1 MLSTAFKGSRL
12 FDPEAI
18 GGWKRDTVRE
28 VGIVTGCLLLAP
40 RALWREL
47 GGFDTRFFMYGED
60 ADLGMR
66 AWAQG
71 LRPAITP
78 DAVITHEIG
87 VSSASRPDKL
97 VLLFRGK
104 ATLLRKHWS
113 PLAASHRDRAPLA
126 RRRRSRAA
134 GALGPVARGLVRA
147 PELGQG
153 IRAGRATTARGRSR
167 PRGGEAVRPRRT
179 LAYALKWAV
188 VMNSG
193 RRVMSTVFTFL
204 LAALLGPHD
213 FGVVAVALVFVAFV
227 RMLLEQGFMTAI
239 IQREDLDDAHL
250 DSAFWLN
257 LSWCV
262 VLAGGCAFV
271 AGWWADVNDMP
282 ELGPVIQVLSLMI
295 VMDGLQ
301 IVQQAVMERQL
312 DFKRLAI
319 RTNISV
325 LLGGAVGIPLALA
338 GAGVWALVGQQLAME
353 LALVTLIW
361 GMTTWHPR
369 FRFSPS
375 HARDLLGFS
384 VSVFAANLAGFL
396 NRRGDALLI
405 GIFFGPV
412 AVGVYRIADRVVDVV
427 LDVTMRPIG
436 LVALP
441 VLSRLQTTPA
451 ELHATIVR
459 LLRTTML
466 ATVPVLAV
474 IFACSDEVL
483 AVLGESWE
491 PGADALKLLCLVGIG
506 KAISF
511 YTGPVLFA
519 ASRPRFR
526 AVMLW
531 IVAIVSTATVVLV
544 GAALAGA
551 SVPTQV
557 VGMAGSRAVLFL
569 PILVPVNLLIVAH
582 ITGLRLRS
590 LAACGAGAAPRR
602 GRRDHLRARAPR
614 DRDRRRARALPGP
627 AARRRRLRA
636 ERSPRPALVR
646 AAGPRVAGAARGAGP
661 RRTARP
667 PARSRGRRV
676 GRMTG

>member
-1 MLSTAFKGSRL
+1 MLDNDSGDGTAEMVGAEFPDVRLLALDENLGFAAGVNRAAEEARGEYVLLLNPDTVVHDGALDRLVDFARARPEHGLYGGRTLDPDGTVNPGSCWAQPSLWSLVCFATMLSTAFKGSRL

-66 AWAQG
+66 AWAKG

-113 PLAASHRDRAPLA
+113 PAAPRRDRAPPL
-126 RRRRSRAA
+126 RRRRARAA
-134 GALGPVARGLVRA
+134 GALGPVARGLVCA

-153 IRAGRATTARGRSR
+153 LRAGGAATARGRGRS
-167 PRGGEAVRPRRT
+167 RGGEAVRPRRT

-257 LSWCV
+257 LAWCV

-338 GAGVWALVGQQLAME
+338 GAGVWALVGQQLTME
-353 LALVTLIW
+353 LVLVTLIW

-369 FRFSPS
+369 FRFSPR

-384 VSVFAANLAGFL
+384 
-396 NRRGDALLI
+396 
-405 GIFFGPV
+405 
-412 AVGVYRIADRVVDVV
+412 
-427 LDVTMRPIG
+427 
-436 LVALP
+436 
-441 VLSRLQTTPA
+441 
-451 ELHATIVR
+451 
-459 LLRTTML
+459 
-466 ATVPVLAV
+466 
-474 IFACSDEVL
+474 
-483 AVLGESWE
+483 
-491 PGADALKLLCLVGIG
+491 
-506 KAISF
+506 
-511 YTGPVLFA
+511 A
-519 ASRPRFR
+519 ASSPPT
-526 AVMLW
+526 
-531 IVAIVSTATVVLV
+531 SP
-544 GAALAGA
+544 A
-551 SVPTQV
+551 S
-557 VGMAGSRAVLFL
+557 
-569 PILVPVNLLIVAH
+569 
-582 ITGLRLRS
+582 
-590 LAACGAGAAPRR
+590 
-602 GRRDHLRARAPR
+602 
-614 DRDRRRARALPGP
+614 
-627 AARRRRLRA
+627 
-636 ERSPRPALVR
+636 
-646 AAGPRVAGAARGAGP
+646 
-661 RRTARP
+661 
-667 PARSRGRRV
+667 
-676 GRMTG
+676 

>member
-1 MLSTAFKGSRL
+1 M
-12 FDPEAI
+12 
-18 GGWKRDTVRE
+18 
-28 VGIVTGCLLLAP
+28 
-40 RALWREL
+40 
-47 GGFDTRFFMYGED
+47 
-60 ADLGMR
+60 
-66 AWAQG
+66 
-71 LRPAITP
+71 
-78 DAVITHEIG
+78 
-87 VSSASRPDKL
+87 
-97 VLLFRGK
+97 
-104 ATLLRKHWS
+104 
-113 PLAASHRDRAPLA
+113 
-126 RRRRSRAA
+126 
-134 GALGPVARGLVRA
+134 
-147 PELGQG
+147 
-153 IRAGRATTARGRSR
+153 
-167 PRGGEAVRPRRT
+167 RPRRT

-491 PGADALKLLCLVGIG
+491 PGADALKLLCLVGVG

-582 ITGLRLRS
+582 ITGLQLRS
-590 LAACGAGAAPRR
+590 LAPAVPGPLLAAAAAIISERALRATGIVDGLAPFPALLLVGGVSALNALLVLLSFEPPVREWLGRLGAQGRAALR
-602 GRRDHLRARAPR
+602 GRRLAP
-614 DRDRRRARALPGP
+614 A
-627 AARRRRLRA
+627 
-636 ERSPRPALVR
+636 V
-646 AAGPRVAGAARGAGP
+646 
-661 RRTARP
+661 
-667 PARSRGRRV
+667 V
-676 GRMTG
+676 GSEG